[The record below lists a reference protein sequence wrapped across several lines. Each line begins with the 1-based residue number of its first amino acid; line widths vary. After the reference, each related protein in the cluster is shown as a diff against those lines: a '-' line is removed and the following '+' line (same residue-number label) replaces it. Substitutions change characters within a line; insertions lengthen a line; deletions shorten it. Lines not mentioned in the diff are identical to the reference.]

1 MKIQIA
7 TAPCSWGVFYA
18 DGGTSGVPYEV
29 FLQQA
34 AEAGWVEEWMYVFI
48 HGCSDPDVIFEEYW
62 YDESL
67 GQWPY

>member
-34 AEAGWVEEWMYVFI
+34 AELAIQTWNWARRDIYLRMWDCCGKSWTNTA
-48 HGCSDPDVIFEEYW
+48 
-62 YDESL
+62 
-67 GQWPY
+67 